1 MLKERQSKISMSSQP
16 APPQPVPVTG
26 TPVDKEDIPQSNASV
41 LAFIC

>member
-1 MLKERQSKISMSSQP
+1 MLKERQNKISMSSQP
-16 APPQPVPVTG
+16 AAPQPIPIAG